1 MEKHPCKNCRR
12 LFTVTPQR
20 PTQKYCS
27 CKKCQRARKSAWQK
41 QKMDTDEAYRLNQK
55 KVQDRWREKNPGYSQ
70 NYRATHPDYTRK
82 NREAQ
87 AERNRKSRHK
97 INPTSIYEAIAKMD
111 VSKGEYSIKP
121 GRYTIFSA
129 EHPNIAKM
137 DVIIIGM
144 PLKSDSC
151 DNDSAKKG

>member
-1 MEKHPCKNCRR
+1 
-12 LFTVTPQR
+12 
-20 PTQKYCS
+20 
-27 CKKCQRARKSAWQK
+27 
-41 QKMDTDEAYRLNQK
+41 MDTDEAYRLNQK

-111 VSKGEYSIKP
+111 VSNGECSIKP
-121 GRYTIFSA
+121 GRYTILSA
-129 EHPNIAKM
+129 EHPDIAKM
-137 DVIIIGM
+137 DVIIVGI
-144 PLKSDSC
+144 PLKSNSC
-151 DNDSAKKG
+151 ESDSAKKG

>member
-1 MEKHPCKNCRR
+1 MEKRPCKNCRR

-20 PTQKYCS
+20 PEQKYCS

-41 QKMDTDEAYRLNQK
+41 EKMHTDEAYRLDQRDA
-55 KVQDRWREKNPGYSQ
+55 QERWRKKNPDYSQ
-70 NYRATHPDYTRK
+70 NYRRTHPEYVRK

-87 AERNRKSRHK
+87 AERNRKKRQRAH
-97 INPTSIYEAIAKMD
+97 PTSIFEAIANMD
-111 VSKGEYSIKP
+111 VSKEESLIKP

-129 EHPNIAKM
+129 ENPDIANM

-144 PLKSDSC
+144 PLKSKSC
-151 DNDSAKKG
+151 KDFSAKKR